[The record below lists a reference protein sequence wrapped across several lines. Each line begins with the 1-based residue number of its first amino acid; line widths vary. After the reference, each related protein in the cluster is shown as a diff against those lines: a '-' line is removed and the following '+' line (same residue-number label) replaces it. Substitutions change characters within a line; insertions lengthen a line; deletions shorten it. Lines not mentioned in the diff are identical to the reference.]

1 MSQTHHGVLIH
12 VVFSTK
18 LRRPWIRDDWRDD
31 LFAYIGGIARDHK
44 AVGLTS
50 GGIEDHVHLLVRI
63 HPSFAISETVQL
75 IKANSSR
82 WINLERKVDG
92 KFEWQRGYGV
102 FSVSQSMSETVKRYL
117 AGQREHHRKQ
127 SFRQEYLEMLR
138 RHGVEFDERYVFD
151 EEIVT

>member
-1 MSQTHHGVLIH
+1 MA
-12 VVFSTK
+12 
-18 LRRPWIRDDWRDD
+18 RPVTALLPRKRYEVRD
-31 LFAYIGGIARDHK
+31 L
-44 AVGLTS
+44 
-50 GGIEDHVHLLVRI
+50 
-63 HPSFAISETVQL
+63 
-75 IKANSSR
+75 
-82 WINLERKVDG
+82 
-92 KFEWQRGYGV
+92 GV